1 MCGPTVRAALSFSPL
16 ASVGESPIPAFP
28 KGKESY
34 PNTFARG
41 GLVNCP
47 FCERVKYQLRVTPS
61 ANRNSYRVAMI
72 SLDDTQGSVLR
83 PQPWAGESQLLQS
96 CQGEAPSQPS
106 PRGRSSAS
114 TISTFF
120 EGFGFNRGAFHP
132 SPSGTSLIRATSQP
146 FLRER
151 SSILMR

>member
-1 MCGPTVRAALSFSPL
+1 MFDDVRPHSQGRTFIFPRWLRWRK
-16 ASVGESPIPAFP
+16 SPIPAFP

-47 FCERVKYQLRVTPS
+47 FCETAKYQLRVTPT

-72 SLDDTQGSVLR
+72 SLDDTQGSVLC

-96 CQGEAPSQPS
+96 CCCLWQS
-106 PRGRSSAS
+106 R
-114 TISTFF
+114 T
-120 EGFGFNRGAFHP
+120 
-132 SPSGTSLIRATSQP
+132 
-146 FLRER
+146 REP
-151 SSILMR
+151 

>member
-1 MCGPTVRAALSFSPL
+1 MFDDVRLHSQGRTFIFPVGSGG
-16 ASVGESPIPAFP
+16 GESPIPAFP

-47 FCERVKYQLRVTPS
+47 FCERVKYQLRVTPT

-72 SLDDTQGSVLR
+72 SLDDTQGSVLC

-96 CQGEAPSQPS
+96 CRCLWQSQ
-106 PRGRSSAS
+106 
-114 TISTFF
+114 T
-120 EGFGFNRGAFHP
+120 
-132 SPSGTSLIRATSQP
+132 
-146 FLRER
+146 
-151 SSILMR
+151 